1 MALYESEYTKFMREW
16 KKQHPEQ
23 IDEVTKGRALWWDKE
38 PRDLDVQRREK
49 ESSVVTKAYY
59 YDAN

>member
-16 KKQHPEQ
+16 LQRHPEQ
-23 IDEVTKGRALWWDKE
+23 IEEAKKGRALWWDKT
-38 PRDLDVQRREK
+38 PRDQETQRCEQLSK
-49 ESSVVTKAYY
+49 VVRKAYY